1 MRIVRI
7 PWTQRTRHVSLALL
21 AAGFAVS
28 GTYSYGAVNA
38 SSDPTGGSGGDA
50 VAAAWRCP
58 ADVQD
63 AANSARWRGCGGG
76 GHKPSPTS
84 TTTTASATS
93 TTAPPSTTST
103 SKPPT
108 TTTTTKSATTTTT
121 KPPTTTTAPTTTT
134 TSSSQPT
141 IAGFPNA
148 GNTGVPSGV
157 ALTTYSGPM
166 VVTTPGTV
174 IDAKVIN
181 GDMVIATTGVRI
193 TRSRFVNGSVATRNS
208 SANGQRMVDISDTE
222 IQVGARNQKAV
233 VGSFLTV
240 LRSELT
246 GGISGGWCSD
256 CTIQDTYIHGQY
268 ATKGEGW
275 HESGYRMDQRTR
287 FIHNAVTCDAPVGP
301 NDGGCSAGL
310 TGYGD
315 FQAVQDNL
323 IDSNLF
329 MTSPDAAFCAYG
341 GSSAGKP
348 YSSGTRNIVF
358 SNNVFARGANR
369 KCATYAPIGDWTNA
383 PGNQWT
389 NNKWEDG
396 TTVTP

>member
-1 MRIVRI
+1 M
-7 PWTQRTRHVSLALL
+7 SA
-21 AAGFAVS
+21 
-28 GTYSYGAVNA
+28 
-38 SSDPTGGSGGDA
+38 DA
-50 VAAAWRCP
+50 
-58 ADVQD
+58 QD
-63 AANSARWRGCGGG
+63 APEPGTRPGGG
-76 GHKPSPTS
+76 GVAGGPQAEPDEHDNVSECDEQ
-84 TTTTASATS
+84 TTV
-93 TTAPPSTTST
+93 PPSTTST
-103 SKPPT
+103 TKPPT
-108 TTTTTKSATTTTT
+108 TTTTTKCDDDNDQAADHDDG
-121 KPPTTTTAPTTTT
+121 PDHDHHDDELVAADHRRLPQCGQHRCA
-134 TSSSQPT
+134 
-141 IAGFPNA
+141 
-148 GNTGVPSGV
+148 VGV
-157 ALTTYSGPM
+157 ALTTYTGPM
-166 VVTTPGTV
+166 VVTAPGTV

-181 GDMVIATTGVRI
+181 GDMVIATTGVKI
-193 TRSRFVNGSVATRNS
+193 TRSRFVNGSVATRSS

-287 FIHNAVTCDAPVGP
+287 FIHNAVACDAPVGP

-329 MTSPDAAFCAYG
+329 MSSPNAAFCAYG

-358 SNNVFARGANR
+358 TNNVFARGANR

-389 NNKWEDG
+389 NNKWDDG